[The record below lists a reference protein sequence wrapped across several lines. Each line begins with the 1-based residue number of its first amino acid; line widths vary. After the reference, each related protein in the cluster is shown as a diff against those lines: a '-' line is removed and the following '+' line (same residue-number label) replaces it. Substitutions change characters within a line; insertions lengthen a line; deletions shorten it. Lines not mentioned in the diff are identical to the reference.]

1 MRRDMWSSERNGE
14 EDPASRRGLS
24 HHRTRSWAY
33 VLAVMLCSTAEAGS
47 KNGPRYAPHE
57 PLKLLANKVGP
68 FNNPSETYE
77 YYSLP
82 FCSRSKKKRHEDF
95 GERLV
100 GNRKTV
106 SPYEITFLDNV
117 PWRLL
122 CEQAFSR
129 KELKMFTKAI
139 ENDYYFEMFI
149 EDLPMWGY
157 VGEVEGEDVLL
168 GHLETVRRYV
178 YPHLHFSIGY
188 NGEQV
193 VSVNVSTNPQRKVDI
208 TDEFDGTEVAFSY
221 SVEWVPRPDLA
232 WENRMSRYHDSRFL
246 PGTFEIH
253 WLSIINSFVL
263 VLLLTAFLT
272 IIMMRVLK
280 NDFSRYMEVEEDEMG
295 EDETGWKLI
304 NGDVFRFPPA
314 SNALCALVG
323 AGAHLFCVTFLLL
336 LCAVTN
342 CFVPT
347 KRGAILT
354 AMIVLYALASPV
366 AGFTSAR
373 LYRQLGGEAWLS
385 NALLAT
391 LAFPVP
397 LALVF
402 VWVNS
407 VALAHGSSA
416 ALPFVAIII
425 VVALF
430 ALVAFP
436 LSIGGAILGR
446 QMAVDFRAPCRTTRV
461 PREIPAETPWYR
473 LPPAQMFMAGFLPFS
488 AIYIELHYIF
498 ASVWGHKIYTLF
510 GILFLAFVMLVVVT
524 AFITVSL
531 IYFQLARE
539 DYRWWWRSLL
549 CGGATGAFIYA
560 YSFFYFF
567 NRSSMDGMIQ
577 GSFYFGYMAI
587 ISYAFFL
594 MLGFIGFASSL
605 AFVKHIYSVV
615 KAD

>member
-1 MRRDMWSSERNGE
+1 MSSAVCSLLLMH
-14 EDPASRRGLS
+14 PVLS
-24 HHRTRSWAY
+24 
-33 VLAVMLCSTAEAGS
+33 LAL
-47 KNGPRYAPHE
+47 GPHYAAHE
-57 PLKLLANKVGP
+57 PLQVIANKVGP

-82 FCSRSKKKRHEDF
+82 FCSRSKKKRREDF

-100 GNRKTV
+100 GDRKVV
-106 SPYEITFLDNV
+106 SPYEVTFLDNV

-122 CEQAFSR
+122 CEQSFSR
-129 KELKMFTKAI
+129 AELQVFTSAI

-168 GHLETVRRYV
+168 GHLETVRRYI

-188 NGEQV
+188 NADQV

-221 SVEWVPRPDLA
+221 SVEWVARLDLKWGA
-232 WENRMSRYHDSRFL
+232 RMSRYHDSRFL

-280 NDFSRYMEVEEDEMG
+280 NDFSRYMEVEEDEIG
-295 EDETGWKLI
+295 EEETGWKLI
-304 NGDVFRFPPA
+304 NGDVFRFPPFA
-314 SNALCALVG
+314 NGLSALVG
-323 AGAHLFCVTFLLL
+323 AGAHLFCVTMLLL
-336 LCAVTN
+336 VSAISN
-342 CFVPT
+342 CIVPT

-354 AMIVLYALASPV
+354 AMIILYACTAPIG
-366 AGFTSAR
+366 GFVSAR
-373 LYRQLGGEAWLS
+373 LYRQLGGDAWLA
-385 NALLAT
+385 NALIVA
-391 LAFPVP
+391 AVFPFP
-397 LALVF
+397 LLLVF
-402 VWVNS
+402 TWVNS

-416 ALPFVAIII
+416 ALPVVAVIVICTLYGLVAIPCT
-425 VVALF
+425 L
-430 ALVAFP
+430 
-436 LSIGGAILGR
+436 GGAILGKHISS
-446 QMAVDFRAPCRTTRV
+446 DFRAPCRTTRV
-461 PREIPAETPWYR
+461 PREIPEEIPWYR

-498 ASVWGHKIYTLF
+498 ASLWGHKIYTLF
-510 GILFLAFVMLVVVT
+510 GILFLAFVMLLIVT

-531 IYFQLARE
+531 VYFQLARE
-539 DYRWWWRSLL
+539 DYRWWWRSLV
-549 CGGATGAFIYA
+549 CGGSTGLFIYA

-567 NRSSMDGMIQ
+567 NRSTMDGMIQ
-577 GSFYFGYMAI
+577 GSFFFGYMAI

-594 MLGFIGFASSL
+594 MLGSVGFQASFAFI
-605 AFVKHIYSVV
+605 VHIYSVV

>member
-1 MRRDMWSSERNGE
+1 MVVG
-14 EDPASRRGLS
+14 
-24 HHRTRSWAY
+24 
-33 VLAVMLCSTAEAGS
+33 VLAN
-47 KNGPRYAPHE
+47 NGPRYAEHE
-57 PLKLLANKVGP
+57 VVKLLVNKVGP

-77 YYSLP
+77 YFSLP
-82 FCSRSKKKRHEDF
+82 FCSKNKKKVHEYAF

-100 GNRKTV
+100 GNRKVV
-106 SPYEITFLDNV
+106 SPYDVTFLDPV
-117 PWRLL
+117 PWRFA
-122 CEQAFSR
+122 CDRAYS
-129 KELKMFTKAI
+129 KSELQMFTKAI
-139 ENDYYFEMFI
+139 ENDYYFEMFV

-157 VGEVEGEDVLL
+157 IGEVEGEDVLL
-168 GHLETVRRYV
+168 GHLETVRRYI

-188 NGEQV
+188 NVDQI

-208 TDEFDGTEVAFSY
+208 TEEFDGTEVTFSY
-221 SVEWVPRPDLA
+221 SVEWVPRPDLT

-304 NGDVFRFPPA
+304 NGDVFRFPPLY
-314 SNALCALVG
+314 NALCAMVG

-336 LCAVTN
+336 ACALTN

-354 AMIVLYALASPV
+354 AMIVLYAISSPV
-366 AGFTSAR
+366 CGFVSAR
-373 LYRQLGGEAWLS
+373 LYRQLGGDAWLS
-385 NALLAT
+385 NALIAT

-397 LALVF
+397 LVF
-402 VWVNS
+402 VFMWVNS

-416 ALPFVAIII
+416 ALPFVAVLIIA
-425 VVALF
+425 ALF

-446 QMAVDFRAPCRTTRV
+446 QTASDFRAPCRTTRV
-461 PREIPAETPWYR
+461 AREIPADTPWYR

-510 GILFLAFVMLVVVT
+510 GILFLAFIMLVVVT

-567 NRSSMDGMIQ
+567 NRSHMDGMIQ
-577 GSFYFGYMAI
+577 GSFYFGYMGI

-594 MLGFIGFASSL
+594 MLGFVGFASSL
-605 AFVKHIYSVV
+605 VFVKHIYSVV

>member
-1 MRRDMWSSERNGE
+1 MGAGCAMNCWLIAILSVHS
-14 EDPASRRGLS
+14 PIVKASLGA
-24 HHRTRSWAY
+24 H
-33 VLAVMLCSTAEAGS
+33 
-47 KNGPRYAPHE
+47 YAAHE
-57 PLKLLANKVGP
+57 PLQVIANKVGP

-82 FCSRSKKKRHEDF
+82 FCSRSKKKRREDF

-100 GNRKTV
+100 GDRKVV

-122 CEQAFSR
+122 CEQSFSQV
-129 KELKMFTKAI
+129 ELRMFTHAI

-157 VGEVEGEDVLL
+157 IGEVEGEDVLL
-168 GHLETVRRYV
+168 GHLETVRRYI

-188 NGEQV
+188 NTDQV

-208 TDEFDGTEVAFSY
+208 TEEFDGTEVAFSY
-221 SVEWVPRPDLA
+221 SVEWLARLDLK
-232 WENRMSRYHDSRFL
+232 WGSRMSRYHDSRFL

-280 NDFSRYMEVEEDEMG
+280 NDFSRYMEVEEDEIG
-295 EDETGWKLI
+295 EEETGWKLI
-304 NGDVFRFPPA
+304 NGDVFRFPPFA
-314 SNALCALVG
+314 NALAALLG
-323 AGAHLFCVTFLLL
+323 AGAHLLCVTLLL
-336 LCAVTN
+336 LICAISN
-342 CFVPT
+342 CIVPT

-354 AMIVLYALASPV
+354 AMIILYACTAPIG
-366 AGFTSAR
+366 GFVSAR
-373 LYRQLGGEAWLS
+373 LYRQMGGNAWLS
-385 NALLAT
+385 NALVTAT
-391 LAFPVP
+391 VFPIP

-402 VWVNS
+402 TWVNS

-416 ALPFVAIII
+416 ALPIVAVFIII
-425 VVALF
+425 ALYSLVAL
-430 ALVAFP
+430 P
-436 LSIGGAILGR
+436 LTLGGAILGR
-446 QMAVDFRAPCRTTRV
+446 QLSSDFKAPCRTTRL
-461 PREIPAETPWYR
+461 PRDIPTDAPWFRTPA
-473 LPPAQMFMAGFLPFS
+473 AQMFMAGFLPFS

-498 ASVWGHKIYTLF
+498 ASLWGHKIYTLF
-510 GILFLAFVMLVVVT
+510 GILFLAFIMLIIVT

-531 IYFQLARE
+531 GYFQLARE
-539 DYRWWWRSLL
+539 DYHWWWRSLF
-549 CGGATGAFIYA
+549 CGGSTGAFIYA

-567 NRSSMDGMIQ
+567 NRSSMKGMIQ

-594 MLGFIGFASSL
+594 MLGAVGFHATFAFIC
-605 AFVKHIYSVV
+605 HIYSVV

>member
-1 MRRDMWSSERNGE
+1 MLSAVLSAWPMRVVTLQFM
-14 EDPASRRGLS
+14 LS
-24 HHRTRSWAY
+24 LTMVIA
-33 VLAVMLCSTAEAGS
+33 T
-47 KNGPRYAPHE
+47 GPRYAAHE
-57 PLKLLANKVGP
+57 PLQVIANKVGP

-82 FCSRSKKKRHEDF
+82 FCSRSKKKRREDF

-100 GNRKTV
+100 GDRKIV
-106 SPYEITFLDNV
+106 SPYEVTFLDNV

-122 CEQAFSR
+122 CEQSFSR
-129 KELKMFTKAI
+129 SELQMFTKAI
-139 ENDYYFEMFI
+139 ENDYYFEMFV

-168 GHLETVRRYV
+168 GHLETIRRYI

-188 NGEQV
+188 NEDQV

-208 TDEFDGTEVAFSY
+208 TEEFDGTEVAFSY
-221 SVEWVPRPDLA
+221 SVEWVARSDLQWGA
-232 WENRMSRYHDSRFL
+232 RMSRYHDSRFL

-280 NDFSRYMEVEEDEMG
+280 NDFSRYMEVEEDEIG
-295 EDETGWKLI
+295 EEETGWKLI
-304 NGDVFRFPPA
+304 NGDVFRFPPLC
-314 SNALCALVG
+314 SCLSALIG

-336 LCAVTN
+336 ICAITN

-354 AMIVLYALASPV
+354 AMIILYACTAPV
-366 AGFTSAR
+366 GGFVSGR
-373 LYRQLGGEAWLS
+373 LFRQLGGDAWLA
-385 NALLAT
+385 NALFAALV
-391 LAFPVP
+391 FPVP

-416 ALPFVAIII
+416 ALPAVAVII
-425 VVALF
+425 VVALYG
-430 ALVAFP
+430 LLAFP
-436 LSIGGAILGR
+436 FTLGGAILGR
-446 QMAVDFRAPCRTTRV
+446 QISTDFHAPCRTTRL
-461 PREIPAETPWYR
+461 PREIPPEMPWYR

-498 ASVWGHKIYTLF
+498 ASLWGHKIYTLF
-510 GILFLAFVMLVVVT
+510 GILFLAFVMLVI
-524 AFITVSL
+524 ACLHSPIDDL
-531 IYFQLARE
+531 I
-539 DYRWWWRSLL
+539 LL
-549 CGGATGAFIYA
+549 SI
-560 YSFFYFF
+560 
-567 NRSSMDGMIQ
+567 
-577 GSFYFGYMAI
+577 
-587 ISYAFFL
+587 
-594 MLGFIGFASSL
+594 
-605 AFVKHIYSVV
+605 
-615 KAD
+615 

>member
-1 MRRDMWSSERNGE
+1 MGAGCAMNCWLIAILSVHS
-14 EDPASRRGLS
+14 PIVKASLGA
-24 HHRTRSWAY
+24 H
-33 VLAVMLCSTAEAGS
+33 
-47 KNGPRYAPHE
+47 YAAHE
-57 PLKLLANKVGP
+57 PLQVIANKVGP

-82 FCSRSKKKRHEDF
+82 FCSRSKKRRREDF

-100 GNRKTV
+100 GDRKVV

-122 CEQAFSR
+122 CEQSFSQV
-129 KELKMFTKAI
+129 ELRMFTHAI

-157 VGEVEGEDVLL
+157 IGEVEGEDVLL
-168 GHLETVRRYV
+168 GHLETVRRYI

-188 NGEQV
+188 NTDQV

-208 TDEFDGTEVAFSY
+208 TEEFDGTEVAFSY
-221 SVEWVPRPDLA
+221 SVEWLARLDLK
-232 WENRMSRYHDSRFL
+232 WGSRMSRYHDSRFL

-280 NDFSRYMEVEEDEMG
+280 NDFSRYMEVEEDEIG
-295 EDETGWKLI
+295 EEETGWKLI
-304 NGDVFRFPPA
+304 NGDVFRFPPFA
-314 SNALCALVG
+314 NGLAALLG
-323 AGAHLFCVTFLLL
+323 AGAHLLCVTLLL
-336 LCAVTN
+336 LICAISN
-342 CFVPT
+342 CIVPT

-354 AMIVLYALASPV
+354 AMIILYACTAPIG
-366 AGFTSAR
+366 GFVSAR
-373 LYRQLGGEAWLS
+373 LYRQMGGNAWLS
-385 NALLAT
+385 NALVTAT
-391 LAFPVP
+391 VFPIP

-402 VWVNS
+402 TWVNS

-416 ALPFVAIII
+416 ALPIVAVFVIIALYSL
-425 VVALF
+425 VAL
-430 ALVAFP
+430 P
-436 LSIGGAILGR
+436 LTLGGAILGR
-446 QMAVDFRAPCRTTRV
+446 QLSSDFKAPCRTTRL
-461 PREIPAETPWYR
+461 PRDIPTDAPWFRTPA
-473 LPPAQMFMAGFLPFS
+473 AQMFMAGFLPFS

-498 ASVWGHKIYTLF
+498 ASLWGHKIYTLF
-510 GILFLAFVMLVVVT
+510 GILFLAFIMLIIVT

-531 IYFQLARE
+531 GYFQLARE
-539 DYRWWWRSLL
+539 DYHWWWRSLF
-549 CGGATGAFIYA
+549 CGGSTGAFIYA

-567 NRSSMDGMIQ
+567 NRSSMKGMIQ

-594 MLGFIGFASSL
+594 MLGAVGFHATFAFIC
-605 AFVKHIYSVV
+605 HIYSVV

>member
-1 MRRDMWSSERNGE
+1 MT
-14 EDPASRRGLS
+14 A
-24 HHRTRSWAY
+24 RS
-33 VLAVMLCSTAEAGS
+33 VDLAAAFMLCPIVGLAL
-47 KNGPRYAPHE
+47 GPHYAAHE
-57 PLKLLANKVGP
+57 PIQVIANKVGP

-82 FCSRSKKKRHEDF
+82 FCSRSKKKRREDF

-100 GNRKTV
+100 GDRKVV
-106 SPYEITFLDNV
+106 SPYEVTFLDNV

-122 CEQAFSR
+122 CEQSFSR
-129 KELKMFTKAI
+129 HELRTFTHAI
-139 ENDYYFEMFI
+139 ENDYYFEMFV

-168 GHLETVRRYV
+168 GHLETVRRYI

-188 NGEQV
+188 NGDQV

-208 TDEFDGTEVAFSY
+208 TEEFDGTEVAFSY
-221 SVEWVPRPDLA
+221 SVEWTARLDLSWGA
-232 WENRMSRYHDSRFL
+232 RMSRYHDSRFL

-280 NDFSRYMEVEEDEMG
+280 NDFSRYMEVEEDEIG
-295 EDETGWKLI
+295 EEETGWKLI
-304 NGDVFRFPPA
+304 NGDVFRFPPFV
-314 SNALCALVG
+314 SGLSALTG
-323 AGAHLFCVTFLLL
+323 AGGHLFCVTLLL
-336 LCAVTN
+336 LMCAISN
-342 CFVPT
+342 CIVPT

-354 AMIVLYALASPV
+354 AMIILYACTAPIG
-366 AGFTSAR
+366 GFMSAR
-373 LYRQLGGEAWLS
+373 LYRQLGGEAWLA
-385 NALLAT
+385 NALIT
-391 LAFPVP
+391 STVFPLP
-397 LALVF
+397 LVLVF
-402 VWVNS
+402 AWVNS

-416 ALPFVAIII
+416 ALPVVAVVIIATLYGLVAI
-425 VVALF
+425 
-430 ALVAFP
+430 P
-436 LSIGGAILGR
+436 LTLGGAILGR
-446 QMAVDFRAPCRTTRV
+446 HTSSDFRAPCRTTRL
-461 PREIPAETPWYR
+461 PREIPAEMPWYR

-498 ASVWGHKIYTLF
+498 ASLWGHKIYTLF
-510 GILFLAFVMLVVVT
+510 GILFLAFVMLLIVT

-531 IYFQLARE
+531 VYFQLARE

-549 CGGATGAFIYA
+549 CGGSTGAFIYA

-567 NRSSMDGMIQ
+567 NRSTMDGMIQ

-594 MLGFIGFASSL
+594 MLGSIGFQATF
-605 AFVKHIYSVV
+605 AFICHIYSVV

>member
-1 MRRDMWSSERNGE
+1 MLV
-14 EDPASRRGLS
+14 LS
-24 HHRTRSWAY
+24 PVTGT
-33 VLAVMLCSTAEAGS
+33 LT
-47 KNGPRYAPHE
+47 GPRYAAHE
-57 PLKLLANKVGP
+57 PLQVIANKVGP

-82 FCSRSKKKRHEDF
+82 FCSRSKKKRREDF

-100 GNRKTV
+100 GDRKV
-106 SPYEITFLDNV
+106 ISPYEVTFLDNV

-122 CEQAFSR
+122 CEQSFSR
-129 KELKMFTKAI
+129 SELQMFTNAV

-168 GHLETVRRYV
+168 GHLETIRRYI

-188 NGEQV
+188 HEDQV

-208 TDEFDGTEVAFSY
+208 TEQIDGTEVAFSY
-221 SVEWVPRPDLA
+221 SVEWISRLDLN
-232 WENRMSRYHDSRFL
+232 WSSRMSRYHDSRFL

-280 NDFSRYMEVEEDEMG
+280 NDFSRYMEVEDDEIG
-295 EDETGWKLI
+295 EEETGWKLI
-304 NGDVFRFPPA
+304 NSDVFRFPPFVT
-314 SNALCALVG
+314 ALSGCIG
-323 AGAHLFCVTFLLL
+323 AGAHLLCVTFLLL
-336 LCAVTN
+336 TCAITN
-342 CFVPT
+342 VFVPT

-354 AMIVLYALASPV
+354 AIIVLYVCSAPV
-366 AGFTSAR
+366 GGFVAAR
-373 LYRQLGGEAWLS
+373 LYRQLGGDAWLA
-385 NALLAT
+385 NAL
-391 LAFPVP
+391 VSC
-397 LALVF
+397 LVF
-402 VWVNS
+402 PTPLVLVFMWVNS

-416 ALPFVAIII
+416 ALPVIAVIII
-425 VVALF
+425 AVLYG
-430 ALVAFP
+430 LVAFP
-436 LSIGGAILGR
+436 LGLCGAIIGR
-446 QMAVDFRAPCRTTRV
+446 KVSTDFRAPCRTTRV
-461 PREIPAETPWYR
+461 PREIPTDVPWYR
-473 LPPAQMFMAGFLPFS
+473 LPPGQMFMAGFLPFS
-488 AIYIELHYIF
+488 AIYIEIHYIF
-498 ASVWGHKIYTLF
+498 ASLWGHKIYTLF
-510 GILFLAFVMLVVVT
+510 GILYLAFVMLIIVT

-531 IYFQLARE
+531 VYFQLARE
-539 DYRWWWRSLL
+539 DYRWWWRSFL
-549 CGGATGAFIYA
+549 CGGSTGAFIYA

-594 MLGFIGFASSL
+594 MLGFTGFHSTFT
-605 AFVKHIYSVV
+605 FVCHIYSVV

>member
-1 MRRDMWSSERNGE
+1 MVELIF
-14 EDPASRRGLS
+14 ASILVACGAS
-24 HHRTRSWAY
+24 
-33 VLAVMLCSTAEAGS
+33 
-47 KNGPRYAPHE
+47 GPHYTTHAS
-57 PLKLLANKVGP
+57 LQVIANKVGP

-82 FCSRSKKKRHEDF
+82 FCSRSKKKRQEHF
-95 GERLV
+95 GEQLV
-100 GNRKTV
+100 GDRRVV
-106 SPYEITFLDNV
+106 SPYEVTFLDNV

-122 CEQAFSR
+122 CEQSFSR
-129 KELKMFTKAI
+129 SELRLFTNAI

-188 NGEQV
+188 NEDQV

-221 SVEWVPRPDLA
+221 SVEWISRLDLRWGA
-232 WENRMSRYHDSRFL
+232 RMSRYHDSRFL

-280 NDFSRYMEVEEDEMG
+280 NDFSRYMEMEEEEIG
-295 EDETGWKLI
+295 EEETGWKLI
-304 NGDVFRFPPA
+304 NGDVFRFPPFTNCL
-314 SNALCALVG
+314 SSCVG
-323 AGAHLFCVTFLLL
+323 AGAHLLCVTFLLL
-336 LCAVTN
+336 TCAITN
-342 CFVPT
+342 VFVPT
-347 KRGAILT
+347 KRGSILT
-354 AMIVLYALASPV
+354 AMIILYVCAAPIGGFV
-366 AGFTSAR
+366 AAR
-373 LYRQLGGEAWLS
+373 LYRQVGGEAWLA
-385 NALLAT
+385 NALMT
-391 LAFPVP
+391 
-397 LALVF
+397 ALVF
-402 VWVNS
+402 PAPLAFVFMWVNS
-407 VALAHGSSA
+407 VAVAHASSA
-416 ALPFVAIII
+416 ALPVFAVIII
-425 VVALF
+425 AALYCLVAL
-430 ALVAFP
+430 P
-436 LSIGGAILGR
+436 LTIGGAIVGR
-446 QMAVDFRAPCRTTRV
+446 QLSTDFKAPCRTTRV
-461 PREIPAETPWYR
+461 PREISLDVPWYR
-473 LPPAQMFMAGFLPFS
+473 LPPMQMFMAGFLPFS

-498 ASVWGHKIYTLF
+498 ASLWGHKIYTLF
-510 GILFLAFVMLVVVT
+510 GILYLAFVMLIIVT

-531 IYFQLARE
+531 VYFQLARE

-549 CGGATGAFIYA
+549 CGGSTGVFIYA

-567 NRSSMDGMIQ
+567 NRSSMDGVIQ

-594 MLGFIGFASSL
+594 VLGCTGFQFTFL
-605 AFVKHIYSVV
+605 FVCHIYSVV

>member
-1 MRRDMWSSERNGE
+1 MGAGCAMNCWLIAILSVHS
-14 EDPASRRGLS
+14 PIVKASLGA
-24 HHRTRSWAY
+24 H
-33 VLAVMLCSTAEAGS
+33 
-47 KNGPRYAPHE
+47 YAAHE
-57 PLKLLANKVGP
+57 PLQVIANKVGP

-82 FCSRSKKKRHEDF
+82 FCSRSKKRRREDF

-100 GNRKTV
+100 GDRKVV

-122 CEQAFSR
+122 CEQSFSQA
-129 KELKMFTKAI
+129 ELRMFTHAI

-157 VGEVEGEDVLL
+157 IGEVEGEDVLL
-168 GHLETVRRYV
+168 GHLETVRRYI

-188 NGEQV
+188 NTDQV

-208 TDEFDGTEVAFSY
+208 TEEFDGTEVAFSY
-221 SVEWVPRPDLA
+221 SVEWLARLDLK
-232 WENRMSRYHDSRFL
+232 WGSRMSRYHDSRFL

-280 NDFSRYMEVEEDEMG
+280 NDFSRYMEVEEDEIG
-295 EDETGWKLI
+295 EEETGWKLI
-304 NGDVFRFPPA
+304 NGDVFRFPPFA
-314 SNALCALVG
+314 NGLTALLG
-323 AGAHLFCVTFLLL
+323 AGAHLLCVTLLL
-336 LCAVTN
+336 LICAISN
-342 CFVPT
+342 CIVPT

-354 AMIVLYALASPV
+354 AMIILYACTAPIG
-366 AGFTSAR
+366 GFVSAR
-373 LYRQLGGEAWLS
+373 LYRQMGGNAWLS
-385 NALLAT
+385 NALVTAT
-391 LAFPVP
+391 VFPIP

-402 VWVNS
+402 TWVNS

-416 ALPFVAIII
+416 ALPIVAVFVIIALYSL
-425 VVALF
+425 VAL
-430 ALVAFP
+430 P
-436 LSIGGAILGR
+436 LTLGGAILGR
-446 QMAVDFRAPCRTTRV
+446 QLSSDFKAPCRTTRL
-461 PREIPAETPWYR
+461 PRNIPTDAPWFRTPA
-473 LPPAQMFMAGFLPFS
+473 AQMFMAGFLPFS

-498 ASVWGHKIYTLF
+498 ASLWGHKIYTLF
-510 GILFLAFVMLVVVT
+510 GILFLAFIMLIIVT

-531 IYFQLARE
+531 GYFQLARE
-539 DYRWWWRSLL
+539 DYHWWWRSLF
-549 CGGATGAFIYA
+549 CGGSTGAFIYA

-567 NRSSMDGMIQ
+567 NRSSMKGMIQ

-594 MLGFIGFASSL
+594 MLGAVGFHATFAFIC
-605 AFVKHIYSVV
+605 HIYSVV

>member
-1 MRRDMWSSERNGE
+1 MNCWLIAILSVHS
-14 EDPASRRGLS
+14 PIVKASLGA
-24 HHRTRSWAY
+24 H
-33 VLAVMLCSTAEAGS
+33 
-47 KNGPRYAPHE
+47 YAAHE
-57 PLKLLANKVGP
+57 PLQVIANKVGP

-82 FCSRSKKKRHEDF
+82 FCSRSKKKRREDF

-100 GNRKTV
+100 GDRKVV

-122 CEQAFSR
+122 CEQSFSQV
-129 KELKMFTKAI
+129 ELRMFTHAI

-157 VGEVEGEDVLL
+157 IGEVEGEDVLL
-168 GHLETVRRYV
+168 GHLETVRRYI

-188 NGEQV
+188 NTDQV

-208 TDEFDGTEVAFSY
+208 TEEFDGTEVAFSY
-221 SVEWVPRPDLA
+221 SVEWLARLDLK
-232 WENRMSRYHDSRFL
+232 WGSRMSRYHDSRFL

-280 NDFSRYMEVEEDEMG
+280 NDFSRYMEVEEDEIG
-295 EDETGWKLI
+295 EEETGWKLI
-304 NGDVFRFPPA
+304 NGDVFRFPPFA
-314 SNALCALVG
+314 NALAALLG
-323 AGAHLFCVTFLLL
+323 AGAHLLCVTLLL
-336 LCAVTN
+336 LICAISN
-342 CFVPT
+342 CIVPT

-354 AMIVLYALASPV
+354 AMIILYACTAPIG
-366 AGFTSAR
+366 GFVSAR
-373 LYRQLGGEAWLS
+373 LYRQMGGNAWLS
-385 NALLAT
+385 NALVTAT
-391 LAFPVP
+391 VFPIP

-402 VWVNS
+402 TWVNS

-416 ALPFVAIII
+416 ALPI
-425 VVALF
+425 VALF
-430 ALVAFP
+430 IIIALYSLVALP
-436 LSIGGAILGR
+436 LTLGGAILGR
-446 QMAVDFRAPCRTTRV
+446 QLSSDFKAPCRTTRL
-461 PREIPAETPWYR
+461 PRDIPTDAPWFRTPA
-473 LPPAQMFMAGFLPFS
+473 AQMFMAGFLPFS

-498 ASVWGHKIYTLF
+498 ASLWGHKIYTLF
-510 GILFLAFVMLVVVT
+510 GILFLAFIMLIIVT

-531 IYFQLARE
+531 GYFQLARE
-539 DYRWWWRSLL
+539 DYHWWWRSLF
-549 CGGATGAFIYA
+549 CGGSTGAFIYA

-567 NRSSMDGMIQ
+567 NRSSMKGMIQ

-594 MLGFIGFASSL
+594 MLGAVGFHATFAFIC
-605 AFVKHIYSVV
+605 HIYSVV